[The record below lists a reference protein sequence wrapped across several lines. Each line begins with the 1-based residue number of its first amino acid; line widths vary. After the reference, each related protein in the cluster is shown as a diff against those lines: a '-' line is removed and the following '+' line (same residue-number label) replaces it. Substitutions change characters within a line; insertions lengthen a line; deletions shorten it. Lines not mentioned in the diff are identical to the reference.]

1 MAARVLFFLVLA
13 VEIYASVT
21 SNRALVYA
29 TKPLLMPL
37 LMLLAYKEG
46 IKDRLFYLALFFSFL
61 GDVFLMFNGANYFIL
76 GLGSFLL
83 AHVFYVILFKRD
95 FKINLFPSLALI
107 VATMAYL
114 AFLYP
119 SVPPGFVIPVVLY
132 CIVITLMGVVAV
144 SRKTTPRSYAFVL
157 VGALLFIISDSL
169 IALNKFHTP
178 IENHAIYIM
187 TTYGLAQYLILEG
200 WLKRDSL

>member
-1 MAARVLFFLVLA
+1 MALRVLFFLILA

-37 LMLLAYKEG
+37 LMLLAYREG
-46 IKDRLFYLALFFSFL
+46 IKDKLFHLALFFSFL
-61 GDVFLMFNGANYFIL
+61 GDVFLMFSGSNYFIL

-83 AHVFYVILFKRD
+83 AHVLYIVIFKYD
-95 FKINLFPSLALI
+95 FKLNLLPSLALI
-107 VATMAYL
+107 VATISYL
-114 AFLYP
+114 AYLYP
-119 SVPPGFVIPVVLY
+119 SVPADFVVPVILY
-132 CIVITLMGVVAV
+132 CIVITLMGVAAI
-144 SRKTTPRSYAFVL
+144 SRKTTSKSYNFVL
-157 VGALLFIISDSL
+157 IGALLFIISDSL

-178 IENHAIYIM
+178 ITYHAIYIM

-200 WLKRDSL
+200 WLKRGSL